1 MKHPKEN
8 NWRYRCIKIYDL
20 LIKQIN
26 MKPTQSANKFEFDV
40 IPLNFPGD
48 LEIVV
53 HWFTVCQTSVLKH
66 KKIN

>member
-53 HWFTVCQTSVLKH
+53 H
-66 KKIN
+66 